1 MSEHFDV
8 AVVGTQTAG
17 LIAAALLAKR
27 ERRVIVLDHGENVR
41 FYRHHGVHMPL
52 VPTLVPSL
60 EDSPP
65 IKKVHDALGIGPD
78 IRSNVTVEEPSFQ
91 AVTATHRI
99 DVSGKQSSFLEEL
112 GQEFPDMVKPVQG
125 FFERLFAADREI
137 STAIDELTPV
147 PPRNWLA
154 RVGIGPRKSRV
165 LAQFDGDFEDSDILR
180 DIPRDHPVRELLLGP
195 LTFFGHLDP
204 DAPSSLH
211 AVRLIAR
218 YFRGALTFN
227 DRLGGLH
234 ALLHR
239 AALDAGVVFRE
250 GSVVRELTLEGRK
263 VTRIHPDGDRG
274 ISADFLIYN
283 ALSPLEEL
291 LPPSKANAKITE
303 EARAVVPSKSLLVCN
318 LLVKRAVI
326 PCGMA
331 EALFLLNG
339 RRSRRADEPRDPPI
353 FLRRYPAQR
362 GEAKRG
368 RGPEIDD
375 THEVISIAAPV
386 RTQEVK
392 KSPERLAALRT
403 QLVARVRR
411 LVPFLDDFTV
421 ETSLPSDTQHWDLEG
436 DVVRAIDPWTLHPL
450 YESEERP
457 WLGVAARPN
466 RGYLKNVIYAGRDI
480 FPGLGLEGEYM
491 TGLSAVDAIVQAAKK
506 NV

>member
-65 IKKVHDALGIGPD
+65 IKRVHDSLGIGPI
-78 IRSNVTVEEPSFQ
+78 IRSNVTVEEPAFQ
-91 AVTATHRI
+91 AITPAHRI
-99 DVSGKQSSFLEEL
+99 DVSGKQAAFLEEL
-112 GQEFPDMVKPVQG
+112 GHEFPELVAPVKR
-125 FFERLFAADREI
+125 FFERLFNADREI
-137 STAIDELTPV
+137 SAAIDELAPV

-154 RVGIGPRKSRV
+154 RVGVGPRVSKT
-165 LAQFDGDFEDSDILR
+165 LAQYDAAFEESDILQ

-204 DAPSSLH
+204 DSPSALH
-211 AVRLIAR
+211 AIRLIAR

-227 DRLGGLH
+227 DRIGGLH
-234 ALLHR
+234 ALLHK

-250 GSVVRELTLEGRK
+250 GAVVRELTLDGRK
-263 VTRIHPDGDRG
+263 ISRIHPDGDRG
-274 ISADFLIYN
+274 ISADFVIYN
-283 ALSPLEEL
+283 ALGPLEEL
-291 LPPSKANAKITE
+291 LPPGKANAKVSE

-318 LLVKRAVI
+318 LLVKREAI

-362 GEAKRG
+362 GEARRG
-368 RGPEIDD
+368 HGPELDEA
-375 THEVISIAAPV
+375 HEVISIAAPV
-386 RTQEVK
+386 RTKDVK
-392 KSPERLAALRT
+392 KSPERLAALRG

-411 LVPFLDDFTV
+411 LVPFLDEFITA
-421 ETSLPSDTQHWDLEG
+421 TSLPSDTQHWDLEG
-436 DVVRAIDPWTLHPL
+436 DLVRAIDPWTLHPL
-450 YESEERP
+450 YESEGRP

-466 RGYLKNVIYAGRDI
+466 RGYIKNLVYAGRDV

-491 TGLSAVDAIVQAAKK
+491 AGLSAVEAVVQSAKK